1 LTTDIE
7 AHSAIDH
14 LNGNDYDGRPMTAEP
29 SAMEDPFEVVSVQH
43 AEAPPGAEGSDWH
56 RYVISQ
62 GINTI
67 NGCRQGNLKAVTEA
81 VDEIVAQL
89 NRRRLNSR
97 GRVQLVITPQ
107 KKVQN

>member
-1 LTTDIE
+1 
-7 AHSAIDH
+7 
-14 LNGNDYDGRPMTAEP
+14 
-29 SAMEDPFEVVSVQH
+29 MEHPYEIVSVRRT
-43 AEAPPGAEGSDWH
+43 EPPPGAEGSDWH
-56 RYVISQ
+56 RYVITQ

-81 VDEIVAQL
+81 VEEIVVQL
-89 NRRRLNSR
+89 NGRRLNSR